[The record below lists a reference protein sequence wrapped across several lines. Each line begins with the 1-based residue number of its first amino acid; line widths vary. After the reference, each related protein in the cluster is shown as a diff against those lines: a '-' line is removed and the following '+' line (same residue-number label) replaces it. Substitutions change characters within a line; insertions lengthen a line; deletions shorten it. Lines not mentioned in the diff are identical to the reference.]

1 MAAVLNDLQLLD
13 LEEER
18 LCLQL
23 LRRRRKRKRCNRQ
36 QLVRPLTTTKTRRE
50 QQRRPGVVEATHF
63 QYFKMSA
70 SSFCDLMDRISPYMR
85 WMRQSTVMDLSG
97 KLDVTL
103 RVLASGHSLGSF
115 AKSFKLSTPTV
126 ARFVSQIC
134 RAIWLA
140 LKDQFVRFP
149 DGPQRWKDVAGDFW
163 RTWNFPNCLGCIAGK
178 HIEVRQHGR
187 FSEDCRD
194 YNGTFSMVV
203 MAACDANYRFTM
215 VDVGAF
221 GQQSVEGV
229 FRESKFGANLLE
241 GKLDLP
247 PPDALPGTATSSP
260 FVFVGNAAF
269 PMCVNL
275 ISPYPG
281 SDLTQD
287 EQVYNYR
294 HSRARNA
301 AENAFG
307 ILSARWRILSQRL
320 SCSPQMAVDILKA
333 CVALHNFLS
342 YADAACTAEARYL
355 TPGFADD
362 VTASGWVRQGK
373 WRRLVAGD
381 RSLLDPGRPSGSG
394 ASAAARA
401 VRNNFKDFFVSCGPR
416 SLAGRC
422 RFKRKNQL
430 KPN

>member
-1 MAAVLNDLQLLD
+1 MAAVLKDLQLLD

-23 LRRRRKRKRCNRQ
+23 LRRRRQRKRCNRER
-36 QLVRPLTTTKTRRE
+36 LVRPLATAKTRRKR
-50 QQRRPGVVEATHF
+50 QRRPGVVEATHF
-63 QYFKMSA
+63 PYFKMSA
-70 SSFCDLMDRISPYMR
+70 SSFCDLMDRVSPYMR
-85 WMRQSTVMDLSG
+85 WMRQSSVLDLSG
-97 KLDVTL
+97 KLDLTL
-103 RVLASGHSLGSF
+103 RVLASGRPLGSV
-115 AKSFKLSTPTV
+115 AKSFKLATSTV
-126 ARFVSQIC
+126 ARSVSQTC

-140 LKDQFVRFP
+140 LKDRFVCFP

-178 HIEVRQHGR
+178 HVEVRRRGR
-187 FSEDCRD
+187 SGEDRRD

-203 MAACDANYRFTM
+203 MAACDANYRFTA
-215 VDVGAF
+215 VDVGAS
-221 GQQSVEGV
+221 GQQSVEGL
-229 FRESKFGANLLE
+229 FRESEFGANLLE

-247 PPDALPGTATSSP
+247 PPDVLPGTETSSP
-260 FVFVGNAAF
+260 FVFVGDAAF
-269 PMCVNL
+269 PVCVNL

-307 ILSARWRILSQRL
+307 VLSARWRILSQRL

-342 YADAACTAEARYL
+342 HADAGCAAEARYL
-355 TPGFADD
+355 TPGFADA
-362 VTASGWVRQGK
+362 VAASGRVRRGK
-373 WRRLVAGD
+373 WRRLVASD
-381 RSLLDPGRPSGSG
+381 RSLLDLGRPSGSG

-401 VRNNFKDFFVSCGPR
+401 VRNNFKDFFVSCAARRDDVASRG
-416 SLAGRC
+416 
-422 RFKRKNQL
+422 KIN
-430 KPN
+430 